1 MVMSIVHCLKKS
13 GVERRARAL
22 NVLRGLE
29 AEEPV
34 DRLAKAMRVVKN
46 NPVLNIN
53 LSNFCY

>member
-34 DRLAKAMRVVKN
+34 DRLAKAMEWLK
-46 NPVLNIN
+46 IIQ
-53 LSNFCY
+53 C